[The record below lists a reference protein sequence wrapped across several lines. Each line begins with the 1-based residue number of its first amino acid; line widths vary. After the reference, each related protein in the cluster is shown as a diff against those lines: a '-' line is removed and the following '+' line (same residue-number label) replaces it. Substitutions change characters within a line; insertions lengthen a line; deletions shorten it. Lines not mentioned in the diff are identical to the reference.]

1 MKRKTYTRKLLL
13 ALLVITHYCGK
24 KEVNMKILARL
35 LLILAVAATITE
47 ITCAAGGE
55 IPGEQ
60 KQVIRI
66 LNDTDI
72 VMVHNL
78 YWMNPVIDGERFDP
92 IRIAVA
98 ELKPGK
104 HQELIRDMGK
114 TKLFIISWFP
124 ARTIE
129 NRRLS
134 KEKLAEYEVI
144 MKVIIPRNTDK
155 VVILHKTYKVSE
167 PKHPL

>member
-1 MKRKTYTRKLLL
+1 
-13 ALLVITHYCGK
+13 
-24 KEVNMKILARL
+24 MKILVR
-35 LLILAVAATITE
+35 LLILAMVLTPVSYAI
-47 ITCAAGGE
+47 AGK

-98 ELKPGK
+98 ELKPVK
-104 HQELIRDMGK
+104 HQELIRNMGK
-114 TKLFIISWFP
+114 TKIFIIKWFP

-129 NRRLS
+129 NRGLS
-134 KEKLAEYEVI
+134 KEKLAEYENT
-144 MKVIIPRNTDK
+144 MKVIIPRGTDK